1 MIPVA
6 VVRSQHSRVQSPP
19 EFQADLDNFNPFNDG
34 NGHKA
39 GDLVLQDVAK
49 CWQASIG
56 ISSYPSNGQG

>member
-1 MIPVA
+1 M
-6 VVRSQHSRVQSPP
+6 
-19 EFQADLDNFNPFNDG
+19 DNFNPFNDG

-56 ISSYPSNGQG
+56 ISPYPSNGQG